1 MLTTQL
7 FGPIKQWG
15 FLVKDLDQAMAY
27 WKGVLGVG
35 PWWGY
40 RNVTLEAH
48 VQGQVNQVSIDV
60 GLAYQ
65 NGVQIELIHQTNNVL
80 SPYSEFYNTDKQQ
93 FLHQVA
99 YFTPDIDAAIA
110 TAKQAGMR
118 EQGFCKTMLDQRY
131 VYMGHP
137 MMGDVVVEL
146 MEVDDGFVA
155 DYERCAQQAETW
167 DGSDPY
173 RLISL

>member
-1 MLTTQL
+1 MLATQL

-27 WKGVLGVG
+27 WK
-35 PWWGY
+35 
-40 RNVTLEAH
+40 
-48 VQGQVNQVSIDV
+48 D
-60 GLAYQ
+60 
-65 NGVQIELIHQTNNVL
+65 VL

-99 YFTPDIDAAIA
+99 YFTPDIDTAIA
-110 TAKQAGMR
+110 TAKQAGMT